1 MKCPEGLEADYMAR
15 CQELTEPKDLQE
27 IICFQY
33 QRMLRYGGRW
43 HLERR
48 TLLPGYIFLFGNEKV
63 ELSRKDRKDS
73 EMRELHGD
81 KEEKEILLSPCESPY
96 LKTFCSETD
105 PGLIG
110 ISRGII
116 KNGVPVVTEG
126 PLKGREQLIKKIDRH
141 KRTAK
146 LGVPLGGK
154 TVEITVGLEIYQKEI

>member
-1 MKCPEGLEADYMAR
+1 MAKCQGLIDS
-15 CQELTEPKDLQE
+15 KDLQE

-33 QRMLRYGGRW
+33 QRMLRYGGKW

-48 TLLPGYIFLFGNEKV
+48 TLLPGYIFLSGNERV
-63 ELSRKDRKDS
+63 GLNRKDRKDF
-73 EMRELHGD
+73 EMRESYGE
-81 KEEKEILLSPCESPY
+81 KAEKEILLSPCESPY
-96 LKTFCSETD
+96 LKTFCSGMD

-146 LGVPLGGK
+146 LGVPFEGK